1 MRMYYL
7 LYSVFMFIFST
18 WKKNFKMSVNSLG
31 LFHAGYKFI
40 TVQIE
45 LTSVLIKLKQTGDL
59 VIIIT
64 NDCTEGP

>member
-1 MRMYYL
+1 
-7 LYSVFMFIFST
+7 
-18 WKKNFKMSVNSLG
+18 MSVNSLG

-45 LTSVLIKLKQTGDL
+45 LTSVLIKLIKQTGAL

>member
-1 MRMYYL
+1 
-7 LYSVFMFIFST
+7 
-18 WKKNFKMSVNSLG
+18 MSVNSLG